1 MIWGGGVGGGA
12 GGDVGGATD
21 EADGAPGAFTR
32 ALQAIHA
39 VRVAQPPAPLPL
51 TDTTTSYRTGT
62 FRNVSLLPLE
72 EIPGPLPASTA
83 GPDATPTAPV
93 PFRLPR
99 LPSAA
104 RLATRILTLLP
115 LLLIAVW
122 AAVDWRAMYDGTA
135 RLASA
140 DPWWLLAAFFFT
152 CLGWGT
158 AALVRQGTVPERLP
172 TGLLIASQFAAG
184 AANHALPASIGA
196 HAVTLRFLQ
205 GRGIPLARATA
216 SLALYSLVRPI
227 AKTIV
232 LIAFLIAFPEML
244 RSGQLVPRGWSLVL
258 AFGGLGVAFGTAGLL
273 LAVVPPLR
281 RPVLRC
287 FRTALTDVRQL
298 HTMPSRILALWGG
311 AAAAPVLQATVIFS
325 VGASLGMPLSWPQ
338 VVLAFLAASTAVGA
352 VPAPGGIGPVDAATV
367 FTMVAFGAPMD
378 VATASVIGYRVLTV
392 WVPLLPGALMLS
404 ALVHRKVL

>member
-1 MIWGGGVGGGA
+1 M
-12 GGDVGGATD
+12 GDTGNT
-21 EADGAPGAFTR
+21 FTR
-32 ALQAIHA
+32 AVRVLRA
-39 VRVAQPPAPLPL
+39 VRVAQPPALLPLP
-51 TDTTTSYRTGT
+51 DTTTSYRTGT
-62 FRNVSLLPLE
+62 FRLVPLLPLE
-72 EIPGPLPASTA
+72 DIPGPLPASTA
-83 GPDATPTAPV
+83 GPDATPTTSAPV
-93 PFRLPR
+93 PLPFR

-104 RLATRILTLLP
+104 RLATKVLTLLP

-158 AALVRQGTVPERLP
+158 AALVRQGAVPERLP

-227 AKTIV
+227 AKTLV
-232 LIAFLIAFPEML
+232 LLGFLITFPEIL

-258 AFGGLGVAFGTAGLL
+258 AFGGMGAALGTAGIL

-281 RPVLRC
+281 RPALRC
-287 FRTALTDVRQL
+287 VRTALTDVRQL

-311 AAAAPVLQATVIFS
+311 AAAAPVLQATVIFA
-325 VGASLGMPLSWPQ
+325 VGASLGLPLSWAQ

-378 VATASVIGYRVLTV
+378 LATASVIGYRVLTV